1 MRAAILTV
9 STSIAK
15 GVGEDKS
22 GRTLA
27 AAAAAA
33 GAEVVAT
40 DVVSDD
46 ADAIESWLRARVAEG
61 IELNF
66 TTGGTG
72 FTLDDVTPEATLAVV
87 ERAAPGIAEAMRA
100 ESLRYTPKSMLSRGV
115 AGTAGTSLIVN
126 FPGSPSSI
134 GELFPVISPILAHAV
149 ATLHR
154 QDGRRSHDQ
163 EHIRDLAHG
172 P

>member
-1 MRAAILTV
+1 
-9 STSIAK
+9 
-15 GVGEDKS
+15 
-22 GRTLA
+22 
-27 AAAAAA
+27 
-33 GAEVVAT
+33 
-40 DVVSDD
+40 
-46 ADAIESWLRARVAEG
+46 
-61 IELNF
+61 
-66 TTGGTG
+66 
-72 FTLDDVTPEATLAVV
+72 
-87 ERAAPGIAEAMRA
+87 
-100 ESLRYTPKSMLSRGV
+100 MLSRGV

-126 FPGSPSSI
+126 FPGSPASI